1 MDYYRSRNQEY
12 MVAINISKERNMF
25 VVAEWLLYDV
35 TKTHDGHP
43 VSNEMMAF
51 GVHKHVNS

>member
-1 MDYYRSRNQEY
+1 

-25 VVAEWLLYDV
+25 VVAGRLLYDV

-43 VSNEMMAF
+43 VSTEM
-51 GVHKHVNS
+51 VV